1 MEIESPRFTEDDL
14 RAFFDEVVAYERARP
29 KDGLTLVERLEA
41 ASRRL
46 GRAAANIPPGGGRD
60 PQPAGGWTARE
71 TLAHI
76 VLVSQVLGWATWAV
90 ASGEQDEIT
99 IMSFLSLRDV
109 AGQGFAK
116 VSTQELLEI
125 AQGEH
130 LNTMEYLCMADAEA
144 LARRAKVG
152 PFELSAEEIGRLL
165 LCAHIELHIEQLE
178 SALGAPRSRTG
189 ATT

>member
-1 MEIESPRFTEDDL
+1 
-14 RAFFDEVVAYERARP
+14 
-29 KDGLTLVERLEA
+29 
-41 ASRRL
+41 
-46 GRAAANIPPGGGRD
+46 
-60 PQPAGGWTARE
+60 
-71 TLAHI
+71 

-90 ASGEQDEIT
+90 ASGEEDEIT

-116 VSTQELLEI
+116 VSAQELLEI
-125 AQGEH
+125 AQDEH
-130 LNTMEYLCMADAEA
+130 LSLMEYLCMADAEA

-178 SALGAPRSRTG
+178 SALGAARRRSG

>member
-14 RAFFDEVVAYERARP
+14 RAFFEEVVAYEQRRP

-41 ASRRL
+41 ASSRL
-46 GRAAANIPPGGGRD
+46 GTVVRGIAPGGGRN
-60 PQPAGGWTARE
+60 PVPGGGWSARE

-90 ASGEQDEIT
+90 GSGEQDEIT

-109 AGQGFAK
+109 AGDQFAK
-116 VSTQELLEI
+116 VSATELLEI
-125 AQGEH
+125 AQSEH
-130 LNTMEYLCMADAEA
+130 VSTIEYLCMVDAEA
-144 LARRAKVG
+144 LARRARVG
-152 PFELSAEEIGRLL
+152 PFDLSAEEIARLL
-165 LCAHIELHIEQLE
+165 LCAHLELHIEQLE
-178 SALGAPRSRTG
+178 SALGARRRSG

>member
-1 MEIESPRFTEDDL
+1 MEIESPGFTEDDL
-14 RAFFDEVVAYERARP
+14 STFFDEVVAYERIRP
-29 KDGLTLVERLEA
+29 NDGRTLVERLDA
-41 ASRRL
+41 ASTRL
-46 GRAAANIPPGGGRD
+46 ERVVGSSGPGGGRHAA
-60 PQPAGGWTARE
+60 PGGGWTARE

-109 AGQGFAK
+109 AGEHFAK
-116 VSTQELLEI
+116 VSAQELLEI

-130 LNTMEYLCMADAEA
+130 LSTIEYLCMADADA

-165 LCAHIELHIEQLE
+165 LCAHLELHIEQLE
-178 SALGAPRSRTG
+178 SALGTRRRSG
-189 ATT
+189 ATA

>member
-1 MEIESPRFTEDDL
+1 MEIESPGFTEQDL
-14 RAFFDEVVAYERARP
+14 RAFFDEVVAYEKTRPRA
-29 KDGLTLVERLEA
+29 GLTLVERLEV

-46 GRAAANIPPGGGRD
+46 EDAVRAMGPGGGR
-60 PQPAGGWTARE
+60 QPAPDGGWTARE

-109 AGQGFAK
+109 AGEHFAK
-116 VSTQELLEI
+116 VSAKELLEI
-125 AQGEH
+125 AQSEH
-130 LNTMEYLCMADAEA
+130 VATIEYLCMADAEA

-152 PFELSAEEIGRLL
+152 PFDLSAEEIGRLM
-165 LCAHIELHIEQLE
+165 LCAHIELHIDQLMA
-178 SALGAPRSRTG
+178 ALGTPRRTE
-189 ATT
+189 ASA